1 MQDLIFLNGL
11 KKKKGSS
18 SIGFSL
24 HNRMFNTEDRR
35 KSKNQGY
42 ATILTDISRLNLDKV
57 YECERWFKR
66 SFAVLTVFYLFCL
79 R

>member
-1 MQDLIFLNGL
+1 
-11 KKKKGSS
+11 
-18 SIGFSL
+18 
-24 HNRMFNTEDRR
+24 MFNTEDRR